1 MKNNNKLV
9 WESQQ
14 RFRNK
19 KYNVFNEKVNK
30 IVLRTNYKKRIQS
43 LHSVKQYAHEK
54 SKDLVC
60 KKEEIK

>member
-43 LHSVKQYAHEK
+43 IHSVKQYPREK